1 MDIELPTGT
10 PAHLAAADGADRG
23 LVVIPDIWGLRPL
36 FADLC
41 HDLSSRTGWSVVS
54 FEPFPGQGLPGEKD
68 PDAGPQ
74 RFQALSQL
82 ADDALLADAVAA
94 ADATGCERVGLIG
107 FCMGGMY
114 ALKASG
120 TGRFDR
126 VVAFYGMIHVPEA
139 WANPAA
145 GEPLDALARRGDT
158 DVMAVVG
165 TADAWTPADQVDE
178 LRAAGVHVVSYEG
191 AEHGFVHD
199 PTRPAHRADDAADAW
214 DRALAFLD
222 GLTPPPGGE

>member
-1 MDIELPTGT
+1 MDTELPSGT
-10 PAHLAAADGADRG
+10 PAHLVAADGADRG

-36 FADLC
+36 FAELC
-41 HDLSSRTGWSVVS
+41 HDLSARTGWSVVS
-54 FEPFPGQGLPGEKD
+54 FEPFPGQGLAAEGD

-82 ADDALLADAVAA
+82 GDTALLADAVAA
-94 ADATGCERVGLIG
+94 ADATGCERVGIIG

-126 VVAFYGMIHVPEA
+126 VVAFYGMVRVPEA
-139 WANPAA
+139 WTGP
-145 GEPLDALARRGDT
+145 GQGQPLDALAERGDCEA
-158 DVMAVVG
+158 MAIVG
-165 TADAWTPADQVDE
+165 TADPYTPADDVAE
-178 LRAAGVHVVSYEG
+178 LERLGVEVVAYEG

-199 PTRPAHRADDAADAW
+199 PGRPTHRPDDAADAW
-214 DRALAFLD
+214 DRALRFLD
-222 GLTPPPGGE
+222 GL